1 MVLVHLFGIFNS
13 GGREVGM
20 VQDNE
25 EVLILDAR
33 SSIGNN
39 WHAMEVGGG
48 DYKFFVHLQ
57 TPLDIPCGDLL
68 IIPTSLLKANQLV
81 MKCVSGG
88 ASIN

>member
-1 MVLVHLFGIFNS
+1 MVLVHVFGIFNS

-25 EVLILDAR
+25 EVVILDAQ

-57 TPLDIPCGDLL
+57 TPLDIPCGDFL
-68 IIPTSLLKANQLV
+68 IVPTSLLKANQLV
-81 MKCVSGG
+81 TKCVSGG